1 MRKGEIEMEKVQ
13 QTIRAPR
20 GTELQTKGWVQ
31 EVALRMLMNNLDPEV
46 AENQKN

>member
-1 MRKGEIEMEKVQ
+1 MRREIEMEKVQ

-31 EVALRMLMNNLDPEV
+31 CTSYVNEQFRSGSC
-46 AENQKN
+46 